1 MGRKSKFTPKQKIE
15 ACEKYITGYGSTYS
29 IAEELSVSS
38 ETFRRWLLKYKNNG
52 KDCFEESNSNN
63 SYSSE
68 FKIKVIKEYLEGK
81 GSSSDIAA
89 KYNITDSMVINWVNK
104 YNNGEEIK
112 DYNPKSEVYSMKSR
126 KTTLEERIEIVKY
139 ALDNNNDYKG
149 ATDKFLV
156 PYANVYKWV
165 KIYNEQGEEGLK
177 FHRGR
182 SKNFNTE
189 LTELEKK
196 DLEIAKLKLELEK
209 HKRAE
214 EILKKNLEIRKQLFK
229 GSHK

>member
-15 ACEKYITGYGSTYS
+15 ACEKYLNGHGSLCSISKELGITHES
-29 IAEELSVSS
+29 
-38 ETFRRWLLKYKNNG
+38 FRRWLLKYKNNG
-52 KDCFEESNSNN
+52 KDCFEETNTNN

-68 FKIKVIKEYLEGK
+68 FKMIVIKEYLEGK
-81 GSSSDIAA
+81 GSSTDIAA
-89 KYNITDSMVINWVNK
+89 KYNITYSMVISWVNK

-112 DYNPKSEVYSMKSR
+112 DYDPKSEVYSMKSR

-149 ATDKFLV
+149 AADKFLV
-156 PYANVYKWV
+156 PYANVYNWV
-165 KIYNEQGEEGLK
+165 RMYNEQGKEGLK

>member
-1 MGRKSKFTPKQKIE
+1 MGRKSRFTPKQKIE
-15 ACEKYITGYGSTYS
+15 ACEKYINGRGSTCS
-29 IAEELSVSS
+29 IADELGIAYES
-38 ETFRRWLLKYKNNG
+38 FRRWLLKYKNNG
-52 KDCFEESNSNN
+52 KDCFEESNTNN

-68 FKIKVIKEYLEGK
+68 YKIKVIKEYLNGK
-81 GSSSDIAA
+81 GSTSDIAA
-89 KYNITDSMVINWVNK
+89 KYNIADSMVISWVNK

-112 DYNPKSEVYSMKSR
+112 DYDPKSEVYSMKSR

-139 ALDNNNDYKG
+139 SLDNNNDYKG
-149 ATDKFLV
+149 AADKFLV

-182 SKNFNTE
+182 PKNFNSE

-229 GSHK
+229 DSRK

>member
-1 MGRKSKFTPKQKIE
+1 MGRKSKFTPMQKIE
-15 ACEKYITGYGSTYS
+15 ACEKYLNGHGSLLS
-29 IAEELSVSS
+29 ISHELGIVVES
-38 ETFRRWLLKYKNNG
+38 FRRWLLKYKNNG
-52 KDCFEESNSNN
+52 KDCFEELNINN

-68 FKIKVIKEYLEGK
+68 FKIKVIKEYLDGK
-81 GSSSDIAA
+81 DSLANIAA
-89 KYNITDSMVINWVNK
+89 KNNITDSMVIRWLNK

-112 DYNPKSEVYSMKSR
+112 DYDPKSEVYSMKSR

-149 ATDKFLV
+149 AADKFLV
-156 PYANVYKWV
+156 TYANVYNWV

-182 SKNFNTE
+182 PKNSITE

-196 DLEIAKLKLELEK
+196 NLEITKLKLELEK

-229 GSHK
+229 DFHK

>member
-1 MGRKSKFTPKQKIE
+1 MGRKSKFTYEQKIE
-15 ACEKYITGYGSTYS
+15 ACERYINGKGSYRS
-29 IAEELSVSS
+29 ISLELGIDWSS
-38 ETFRRWLLKYKNNG
+38 FREWVYKYKNNG
-52 KDCFEESNSNN
+52 KYSFRESNTNN

-68 FKIKVIKEYLEGK
+68 FKKKVIKEYLDGK
-81 GSSSDIAA
+81 SSFLDIAA
-89 KYNITDSMVINWVNK
+89 KYNISFSMAKKWVKK
-104 YNNGEEIK
+104 YNKGEEIK
-112 DYNPKSEVYSMKSR
+112 DYDPKSEVYSMKSR
-126 KTTLEERIEIVKY
+126 KTTLEERIKIVKY

-149 ATDKFLV
+149 AADKFLV
-156 PYANVYKWV
+156 PYANVYNWV

-182 SKNFNTE
+182 SKNSITE

-229 GSHK
+229 DSRK

>member
-1 MGRKSKFTPKQKIE
+1 MGRKSKFTYEQKIE
-15 ACEKYITGYGSTYS
+15 ACERYINGKGSYRS
-29 IAEELSVSS
+29 ISLELGIDWSS
-38 ETFRRWLLKYKNNG
+38 FREWVYKYKNNG
-52 KDCFEESNSNN
+52 KYSFRESNTNN

-68 FKIKVIKEYLEGK
+68 FKKKVIKEYLDGK
-81 GSSSDIAA
+81 SSFLDIAA
-89 KYNITDSMVINWVNK
+89 KYNISFSMAKKWVKK
-104 YNNGEEIK
+104 YNKGEEIK
-112 DYNPKSEVYSMKSR
+112 DYDPKSEVYSMKSR
-126 KTTLEERIEIVKY
+126 KTTIEERIEIVKY
-139 ALDNNNDYKG
+139 ALDNNNDYKR
-149 ATDKFLV
+149 AADKFLV
-156 PYANVYKWV
+156 PYANVYNWV

-182 SKNFNTE
+182 SKNSITE

-229 GSHK
+229 DSRK

>member
-1 MGRKSKFTPKQKIE
+1 MKKILAFVLTALLLVTFTVGTVFAAPSPEAEGVISGMTSVDKDGQEGCIILEKID
-15 ACEKYITGYGSTYS
+15 EK
-29 IAEELSVSS
+29 L
-38 ETFRRWLLKYKNNG
+38 
-52 KDCFEESNSNN
+52 KDCFEETNTNN

-68 FKIKVIKEYLEGK
+68 FKMIVIKEYLEGK
-81 GSSSDIAA
+81 GSSTDIAA
-89 KYNITDSMVINWVNK
+89 KYNITYSMVISWVNK

-112 DYNPKSEVYSMKSR
+112 DYDPKSEVYSMKSR

-149 ATDKFLV
+149 AADKFLV
-156 PYANVYKWV
+156 PYANVYNWV
-165 KIYNEQGEEGLK
+165 KMYNKQGEEGLK

-182 SKNFNTE
+182 PKNSIIE

-214 EILKKNLEIRKQLFK
+214 EIL
-229 GSHK
+229 

>member
-1 MGRKSKFTPKQKIE
+1 MGRKSKFTPMKKIE
-15 ACEKYITGYGSTYS
+15 ACEKYLNEHGSLRSISNELGITH
-29 IAEELSVSS
+29 EL
-38 ETFRRWLLKYKNNG
+38 FRRWLLKYKNNG
-52 KDCFEESNSNN
+52 KDCFEETNTNN

-68 FKIKVIKEYLEGK
+68 FKMIVIKEYLEGK
-81 GSSSDIAA
+81 GSSTDIAA
-89 KYNITDSMVINWVNK
+89 KYNITYSMVISWVNK

-112 DYNPKSEVYSMKSR
+112 DYDPKSEVYSMKSR

-149 ATDKFLV
+149 AADKFLV
-156 PYANVYKWV
+156 PYANVYNWV
-165 KIYNEQGEEGLK
+165 RMYNEQGKEGLK

-182 SKNFNTE
+182 SRNFNTE

-209 HKRAE
+209 HKRTE

-229 GSHK
+229 DSHK

>member
-15 ACEKYITGYGSTYS
+15 ACEKYIKGHGSLYS
-29 IAEELSVSS
+29 ISNELGITH
-38 ETFRRWLLKYKNNG
+38 ELFRRWVLKYKNNG
-52 KDCFEESNSNN
+52 KDCFNESNTNN

-68 FKIKVIKEYLEGK
+68 FKMKVIKEYLEGK
-81 GSSSDIAA
+81 GSFVDIAA
-89 KYNITDSMVINWVNK
+89 KNNITYSMVLNWVNK

-112 DYNPKSEVYSMKSR
+112 DYDPKSEAYFMKSR

-139 ALDNNNDYKG
+139 ALDNNNDYKR
-149 ATDKFLV
+149 AADKFLV
-156 PYANVYKWV
+156 PYANVYNWV
-165 KIYNEQGEEGLK
+165 KMYNEQGEEGLK
-177 FHRGR
+177 FNRGHP
-182 SKNFNTE
+182 KNSIIE

-229 GSHK
+229 DSRK

>member
-1 MGRKSKFTPKQKIE
+1 MPNFKVTNE
-15 ACEKYITGYGSTYS
+15 EKLQ
-29 IAEELSVSS
+29 AVL
-38 ETFRRWLLKYKNNG
+38 
-52 KDCFEESNSNN
+52 
-63 SYSSE
+63 
-68 FKIKVIKEYLEGK
+68 EYLNEDTSQKAVAKKYGVSLASFQTWVRKYEAEGEIGLQPSATYK
-81 GSSSDIAA
+81 
-89 KYNITDSMVINWVNK
+89 KYSKETK
-104 YNNGEEIK
+104 YSAVLEYLSGTTSQEEICK
-112 DYNPKSEVYSMKSR
+112 KYRISSKTQLQRWILWYNGHNELKNSPSGGNKLMTKAR
-126 KTTLEERIEIVKY
+126 KTTFDERIEIVKY

-149 ATDKFLV
+149 AADKFLV

-177 FHRGR
+177 EHRGR
-182 SKNFNTE
+182 PKKSITE

-196 DLEIAKLKLELEK
+196 DLEIARLKLELEK

>member
-1 MGRKSKFTPKQKIE
+1 MGRKSKFTSKQKIE
-15 ACEKYITGYGSTYS
+15 ACEKYINGYGSICS
-29 IAEELSVSS
+29 ISDELGIAYES
-38 ETFRRWLLKYKNNG
+38 FRRWLLKYRNNG
-52 KDCFEESNSNN
+52 KNCFEELNINN
-63 SYSSE
+63 SYTSE
-68 FKIKVIKEYLEGK
+68 FKIKVIKEYLDGK
-81 GSSSDIAA
+81 GSLADIAA
-89 KYNITDSMVINWVNK
+89 RNNITDSMVIRWLNK

-139 ALDNNNDYKG
+139 ALDNNND
-149 ATDKFLV
+149 
-156 PYANVYKWV
+156 WV
-165 KIYNEQGEEGLK
+165 KMYNEQGEEGLK

-182 SKNFNTE
+182 LKNSITE

-229 GSHK
+229 DSRK

>member
-15 ACEKYITGYGSTYS
+15 ACERYLNGKGSYSS
-29 IAEELSVSS
+29 IALELGIDWS
-38 ETFRRWLLKYKNNG
+38 TFREWVYKYKNNG
-52 KDCFEESNSNN
+52 KDCFQESKTNK
-63 SYSSE
+63 SYSSV
-68 FKIKVIKEYLEGK
+68 FKKKVIEEYLDGK
-81 GSSSDIAA
+81 KSILDIAA
-89 KYNITDSMVINWVNK
+89 EYNISFSMAKNWVKK

-112 DYNPKSEVYSMKSR
+112 DYDPKSEVYSMKSR
-126 KTTLEERIEIVKY
+126 KTTIEERIEIVKY

-149 ATDKFLV
+149 AADMFLV

-165 KIYNEQGEEGLK
+165 KMYNELGEEGLK
-177 FHRGR
+177 EHRGR
-182 SKNFNTE
+182 PKNSIIE

-229 GSHK
+229 DSRK

>member
-1 MGRKSKFTPKQKIE
+1 MGRKSKFTSKQKIE
-15 ACEKYITGYGSTYS
+15 ACEKYLNGHGSLRSISNELGITHES
-29 IAEELSVSS
+29 
-38 ETFRRWLLKYKNNG
+38 FRFWLLKYKNNG
-52 KDCFEESNSNN
+52 KDCFEETNTNN

-68 FKIKVIKEYLEGK
+68 FKMIVIKEYLEGK
-81 GSSSDIAA
+81 GSSTDIAA
-89 KYNITDSMVINWVNK
+89 KYNITYSMVISWVNK

-112 DYNPKSEVYSMKSR
+112 DYDPKSEVYSMKSR

-149 ATDKFLV
+149 AADKFLV
-156 PYANVYKWV
+156 PYANVYNWV
-165 KIYNEQGEEGLK
+165 KMYNKQGEEGLK

-182 SKNFNTE
+182 PKNSVIE

-209 HKRAE
+209 HKRTE

-229 GSHK
+229 DSHK

>member
-15 ACEKYITGYGSTYS
+15 ACEKYLNGHGSLCSISKELGITHES
-29 IAEELSVSS
+29 
-38 ETFRRWLLKYKNNG
+38 FRRWLLKYKNNG
-52 KDCFEESNSNN
+52 KDCFEETNTNN

-68 FKIKVIKEYLEGK
+68 FKMIVIKEYLEGK
-81 GSSSDIAA
+81 GSSPDIAA
-89 KYNITDSMVINWVNK
+89 KYNITYSMVISWINK

-112 DYNPKSEVYSMKSR
+112 DYDPKSEVYSMKSR

-149 ATDKFLV
+149 AADKFLV
-156 PYANVYKWV
+156 PYANVYNWV
-165 KIYNEQGEEGLK
+165 RMYNEQGKEGLK

>member
-1 MGRKSKFTPKQKIE
+1 MGRKSKFTSKQKIE
-15 ACEKYITGYGSTYS
+15 ACEKYIKGHGSLRSISDKLGITYES
-29 IAEELSVSS
+29 
-38 ETFRRWLLKYKNNG
+38 FRHWILKYKNNG
-52 KDCFEESNSNN
+52 KECFEELNTNN

-68 FKIKVIKEYLEGK
+68 FKMIVIKEYLEGK
-81 GSSSDIAA
+81 GSSPDIAA
-89 KYNITDSMVINWVNK
+89 KYNITNSMVISWVNK

-126 KTTLEERIEIVKY
+126 KTTIEERIEIVKY

-149 ATDKFLV
+149 AADKFLV

-165 KIYNEQGEEGLK
+165 KMYNEQGEEGLK
-177 FHRGR
+177 EHRGR
-182 SKNFNTE
+182 PKNSITE

-196 DLEIAKLKLELEK
+196 DLEIEKLKLELEK

-229 GSHK
+229 DSRK

>member
-1 MGRKSKFTPKQKIE
+1 MGRKSKFTSKQKIE
-15 ACEKYITGYGSTYS
+15 ACEKYINGYGSICS
-29 IAEELSVSS
+29 ISDELGIAYES
-38 ETFRRWLLKYKNNG
+38 FRRWLLKYRNNG
-52 KDCFEESNSNN
+52 KNCFEELNINN
-63 SYSSE
+63 SYTSE
-68 FKIKVIKEYLEGK
+68 FKIKVIKEYLDGK
-81 GSSSDIAA
+81 GSLADIAA
-89 KYNITDSMVINWVNK
+89 RNNITDSMVIRWLNK

-149 ATDKFLV
+149 AADKFLV
-156 PYANVYKWV
+156 PYANVYNWV
-165 KIYNEQGEEGLK
+165 KMYNEQGEEGLK

-182 SKNFNTE
+182 LKNSITE

-196 DLEIAKLKLELEK
+196 ELEIAKLKLELEK
-209 HKRAE
+209 HKRTE

-229 GSHK
+229 DSRK

>member
-1 MGRKSKFTPKQKIE
+1 MGRKSKFTSKQKIE
-15 ACEKYITGYGSTYS
+15 ACEKYINGYGSICS
-29 IAEELSVSS
+29 ISDELGIAYES
-38 ETFRRWLLKYKNNG
+38 FRRWLLKYRNKGKN
-52 KDCFEESNSNN
+52 CFEELNINN
-63 SYSSE
+63 SYTSE
-68 FKIKVIKEYLEGK
+68 FKIKVIKEYLDGK
-81 GSSSDIAA
+81 GSLADIAA
-89 KYNITDSMVINWVNK
+89 RNNITDSMVIRWLNK

-139 ALDNNNDYKG
+139 ALDNNND
-149 ATDKFLV
+149 
-156 PYANVYKWV
+156 WV
-165 KIYNEQGEEGLK
+165 KMYNEQGEEGLK

-182 SKNFNTE
+182 LKNSITE

-229 GSHK
+229 DSRK

>member
-1 MGRKSKFTPKQKIE
+1 MGRKSKFTSKQKIE
-15 ACEKYITGYGSTYS
+15 ACEKYIKGQGSLCS
-29 IAEELSVSS
+29 ISDELGITCQS
-38 ETFRRWLLKYKNNG
+38 FRRWLLTYKNNG
-52 KDCFEESNSNN
+52 KDCFEESNTNN
-63 SYSSE
+63 SYSSG
-68 FKIKVIKEYLEGK
+68 FKIKVIKEYLDGK
-81 GSSSDIAA
+81 GSFVDIAA
-89 KYNITDSMVINWVNK
+89 KYNITDSMVISWVNK

-112 DYNPKSEVYSMKSR
+112 DYDPKSEVYSMKSR

-149 ATDKFLV
+149 AADKFLV

-182 SKNFNTE
+182 PKNFNAE

>member
-1 MGRKSKFTPKQKIE
+1 
-15 ACEKYITGYGSTYS
+15 
-29 IAEELSVSS
+29 
-38 ETFRRWLLKYKNNG
+38 
-52 KDCFEESNSNN
+52 
-63 SYSSE
+63 
-68 FKIKVIKEYLEGK
+68 
-81 GSSSDIAA
+81 
-89 KYNITDSMVINWVNK
+89 
-104 YNNGEEIK
+104 
-112 DYNPKSEVYSMKSR
+112 MKSR

-149 ATDKFLV
+149 AADKFLV

-182 SKNFNTE
+182 PKNFNFE

-214 EILKKNLEIRKQLFK
+214 EILKKNLEIKKQLFK
-229 GSHK
+229 DSRK

>member
-1 MGRKSKFTPKQKIE
+1 MGRKSEFTSKQKIE
-15 ACEKYITGYGSTYS
+15 ACKKYINGHGTIYS
-29 IAEELSVSS
+29 IANELGISYES
-38 ETFRRWLLKYKNNG
+38 FRRWVLKYKKNG
-52 KDCFEESNSNN
+52 KDCFEESNINN

-68 FKIKVIKEYLEGK
+68 FKIKVINEYLEGK
-81 GSSSDIAA
+81 GSLSDIAA
-89 KYNITDSMVINWVNK
+89 KYNISHSMVLSWVNK

-112 DYNPKSEVYSMKSR
+112 DYDPKSEVYSMKSR

-149 ATDKFLV
+149 AADKFLV
-156 PYANVYKWV
+156 PYANVYNWV
-165 KIYNEQGEEGLK
+165 RMYNEQGKEGLK

-182 SKNFNTE
+182 PKNSITE

-196 DLEIAKLKLELEK
+196 DLEITKLKLELEK

-229 GSHK
+229 DSHK

>member
-1 MGRKSKFTPKQKIE
+1 
-15 ACEKYITGYGSTYS
+15 
-29 IAEELSVSS
+29 
-38 ETFRRWLLKYKNNG
+38 
-52 KDCFEESNSNN
+52 
-63 SYSSE
+63 
-68 FKIKVIKEYLEGK
+68 
-81 GSSSDIAA
+81 
-89 KYNITDSMVINWVNK
+89 
-104 YNNGEEIK
+104 
-112 DYNPKSEVYSMKSR
+112 MKSR

-149 ATDKFLV
+149 AADKFLV

-182 SKNFNTE
+182 PKNSITE

-209 HKRAE
+209 HKRTE
-214 EILKKNLEIRKQLFK
+214 EILKKNLKIRKQLFK
-229 GSHK
+229 DSHK

>member
-1 MGRKSKFTPKQKIE
+1 MGRKSKFTSKQKIE
-15 ACEKYITGYGSTYS
+15 ACEKYINGYGSICS
-29 IAEELSVSS
+29 ISDELGIAYES
-38 ETFRRWLLKYKNNG
+38 FRRWLLKYRNNG
-52 KDCFEESNSNN
+52 KNCFEELNINN
-63 SYSSE
+63 SYTSE
-68 FKIKVIKEYLEGK
+68 FKIKVIKEYLDGK
-81 GSSSDIAA
+81 GSLADIAA
-89 KYNITDSMVINWVNK
+89 RNNITDSMVIRWLNK

-139 ALDNNNDYKG
+139 ALDNNND
-149 ATDKFLV
+149 
-156 PYANVYKWV
+156 WV
-165 KIYNEQGEEGLK
+165 KMYNEQGEEGLK

-182 SKNFNTE
+182 LKNSITE

-196 DLEIAKLKLELEK
+196 ELEIAKLKLELEK

-229 GSHK
+229 DSRK

>member
-1 MGRKSKFTPKQKIE
+1 MGRKSKFTYEQKIE
-15 ACEKYITGYGSTYS
+15 ACERYINGKGSYRS
-29 IAEELSVSS
+29 IAQELGIDWSS
-38 ETFRRWLLKYKNNG
+38 FREWVYKYKNNG
-52 KDCFEESNSNN
+52 KYSFQESNTNS
-63 SYSSE
+63 SYSST
-68 FKIKVIKEYLEGK
+68 FKNTVIREYLDGK
-81 GSSSDIAA
+81 SSILDIAA
-89 KYNITDSMVINWVNK
+89 KYNISFSMAKNWVKK

-126 KTTLEERIEIVKY
+126 KTTLQERIEIVKY

-149 ATDKFLV
+149 SADKFLV

-165 KIYNEQGEEGLK
+165 KIYKEQGEEGLK
-177 FHRGR
+177 FYRDR
-182 SKNFNTE
+182 PKNSITE

-229 GSHK
+229 DSHK

>member
-1 MGRKSKFTPKQKIE
+1 MGRKSKFTSKQKLE
-15 ACEKYITGYGSTYS
+15 ACEKYINGRGSIYS
-29 IAEELSVSS
+29 IANELGIAH
-38 ETFRRWLLKYKNNG
+38 EAFRRWVLKYKSNG
-52 KDCFEESNSNN
+52 KDCFEESNTNN
-63 SYSSE
+63 SYSLE

-81 GSSSDIAA
+81 YSLSDIAA
-89 KYNITDSMVINWVNK
+89 KHNIADSMVLNWVNK

-149 ATDKFLV
+149 AADKFLV
-156 PYANVYKWV
+156 PYANVHKWV
-165 KIYNEQGEEGLK
+165 KMYNEQGEEGLK

-182 SKNFNTE
+182 PKNSITE

-229 GSHK
+229 DSHK